1 MKSLFKK
8 KIFSDNEIFELR
20 SLVENNYDFYSNINF
35 LSLNVSDPIYKYI
48 FSEKLLSFLNSNLKD
63 EVIMICDSV
72 IQKNNRTFEKS
83 RYHKDSGKPHQSEI
97 LSDKR
102 NIYGKVGIPLQDNI
116 KAEGGGIDYLKP
128 FFFDNFSDKNKLFNK
143 MRALY
148 YLMQDKFF
156 DTQLYTKAGDVIYF
170 SAMLSHRTSITDKR
184 KLNNLKDKYVIY
196 YQLTNYSTIKNVLK
210 ITRNK
215 KEINLN
221 NLESEIITLNINDKK
236 VKVLSKNISKE
247 VSSYM
252 GL

>member
-1 MKSLFKK
+1 
-8 KIFSDNEIFELR
+8 
-20 SLVENNYDFYSNINF
+20 
-35 LSLNVSDPIYKYI
+35 
-48 FSEKLLSFLNSNLKD
+48 
-63 EVIMICDSV
+63 
-72 IQKNNRTFEKS
+72 
-83 RYHKDSGKPHQSEI
+83 
-97 LSDKR
+97 
-102 NIYGKVGIPLQDNI
+102 
-116 KAEGGGIDYLKP
+116 
-128 FFFDNFSDKNKLFNK
+128 

-170 SAMLSHRTSITDKR
+170 SAMLSHRTSLTDKR